1 MSSDQWGQWG
11 LWSTGSL
18 LVLAIAS
25 AWLMP
30 ANWRSQITGAL
41 VALMGVA
48 GAVTGVAVIA
58 GKSVTAD
65 VQMSLPMPALT
76 IAPDAL
82 GGFFIVVIGLV
93 GAVTACFAM
102 GYARHSPAGS
112 SVMWTAFAGLV
123 ASLLLVPACAD
134 AVSFLCAWELM
145 ALTSAVLVFAEQRT
159 RSEVRSAGVWF
170 MVMAHVSFLLLLLGF
185 ALLVA
190 GADSTSF
197 ADIASAPRSSTA
209 AGWAFALLALGF
221 AAKAGIVPLHVW
233 LPRAHPAAPS
243 HVSALMSAALV
254 KLGVYGMLLVT
265 LRLLPDG
272 PSWQGMV
279 LMLFG
284 GISALFGVLQASVAT
299 DLKRLLAY
307 STTENVG
314 LMFLMVGAA
323 SLLASRG
330 VSDVAGVA
338 AVACLL
344 LVAGHAAFKTAAFL
358 TAGSVLHATG
368 ERNLDRMGGLGRE
381 MPVTAASFGIAAM
394 AAAALPVTGGF
405 VAEWAALQALIHGSV
420 PGDKLVVVLMPAAV
434 AVLALTTGIALMTF
448 VKAYGLA
455 FLARPR
461 AEHAT
466 APHEAGLTMRM
477 GMLVAALAV
486 VVTGLV
492 PGVVAGAAGQAV
504 GTSVVGGVSAGGL
517 ELLPFDVLLDPVS
530 LSVLSVVLLA
540 VVVVI
545 SVVSA
550 RRAPRR
556 NVDIVWACGAA
567 ELTPRMQYTATSYA
581 EPLTR
586 VFDDALQQTRDVD
599 VTHTDESRYLVAR
612 VSFSQQ
618 LADVFDTRL
627 YQPII
632 RGVERLGYLGSWLQN
647 GDIHRYLF
655 YSFLGL
661 IAVLVVASL

>member
-1 MSSDQWGQWG
+1 MNIGQGG
-11 LWSTGSL
+11 LWAASL
-18 LVLAIAS
+18 LLPLAIAA
-25 AWLMP
+25 AWLAP
-30 ANWRSQITGAL
+30 DRWRSQLTGGL
-41 VALMGVA
+41 VALMGLA
-48 GAVTGVAVIA
+48 GVVMGVAVIA
-58 GKSVTAD
+58 GQSVSAT
-65 VQMSLPMPALT
+65 VPLSLPLPAMT

-82 GGFFIVVIGLV
+82 GGYFIVVIGLV
-93 GAVTACFAM
+93 GAVTAWYGM

-112 SVMWTAFAGLV
+112 PLMWTAFAGLV
-123 ASLLLVPACAD
+123 ASLLLVPACGD
-134 AVSFLCAWELM
+134 AVSFLFCWEMM
-145 ALTSAVLVFAEQRT
+145 ALTSSVLVFAEHRS
-159 RSEVRSAGVWF
+159 RSEVRSAGLWF
-170 MVMAHVSFLLLLLGF
+170 VVMAHVSFLLLLLGF

-190 GADSTSF
+190 NADSTSF
-197 ADIASAPRSSTA
+197 VDIARAPRSTTA

-221 AAKAGIVPLHVW
+221 AAKAGTVPLHVW

-254 KLGVYGMLLVT
+254 KLGVYGVLLVT

-272 PSWQGMV
+272 PSWQGIV
-279 LMLFG
+279 LMLLG

-323 SLLASRG
+323 SLLTSRG
-330 VSDVAGVA
+330 VTDVAGVA
-338 AVACLL
+338 AVAALL

-368 ERNLDRMGGLGRE
+368 ERNLDRMGGLGRA
-381 MPVTAASFGIAAM
+381 MPVTAGSFGIAAM

-420 PGDKLVVVLMPAAV
+420 PGDKLVVVVMPAAV

-461 AEHAT
+461 AELQSP
-466 APHEAGLTMRM
+466 PHEAGLAMRL
-477 GMLVAALAV
+477 GMMAAAGAV
-486 VVTGLV
+486 IVTGLV
-492 PGVVAGAAGQAV
+492 PGVVAGAAGRAV

-530 LSVLSVVLLA
+530 LTVLTAALL
-540 VVVVI
+540 VVVTVI
-545 SVVSA
+545 SVISA

-556 NVDIVWACGAA
+556 AVDIVWACGAA

-586 VFDDALQQTRDVD
+586 VFDDVLQQTRDVD
-599 VTHTDESRYLVAR
+599 VTHTDESRYLVAK

-627 YQPII
+627 YRPII
-632 RGVERLGYLGSWLQN
+632 KAVERLGYLGSWLQN
-647 GDIHRYLF
+647 GSVHRYLL